1 MSLSAHDKALV
12 NLGRA
17 FKKLQERGAAA
28 QPQVVHA
35 LAQLFA
41 EEVEEATAKAA
52 LEAKAEAALEAT
64 TKAEAATTKAKAEV

>member
-52 LEAKAEAALEAT
+52 LEAKAEAA
-64 TKAEAATTKAKAEV
+64 TTKAKAEAAATKAKAEV